1 MKLLHELDMP
11 IQYLKGVGEAKAR
24 KFEYLGIKTVYDLL
38 TYYPR
43 DYQDRSKVQP
53 IFSLQDGQRET
64 FSGIVLGHTQSAFH
78 RKGIKLTKTCVSD
91 GTGYVYILFFG
102 QSNMDKILPP
112 KSKVFV
118 TGRIRR
124 YRGEI
129 QVTNFEYE
137 IIDEKERELLHTNRI
152 VPIYPLNENVSAS
165 IGQRMIRQA
174 VSQAFLTV
182 SDICD
187 MLPAEIILRQQ
198 LIDYWTALKNIH
210 LPESHEEYKKARK
223 RLVFDEFFL
232 LQLAFGISQKSI
244 VAKEKGIKYFVQG
257 KMVETFVNS
266 LPFTL
271 TGAQKRVIRE
281 LLHDM
286 SQPVP
291 MNRLLHGDVGSGKTV
306 VAACAALIACENGY
320 QTAFMSPTEILAEQ
334 HFLTLEHLLNPLK
347 IRLGLLTSSTKKRQ
361 RDSLLALT
369 REGEIDILIG
379 THALIQDDV
388 AFKQLGLCI
397 IDEQHR
403 FGVVQ
408 RSTLKEKARDKDN
421 QSVTPDI
428 LVMTATP
435 IPRTLALTLYGDLE
449 TSVIDE
455 LPPNRRPVITRCR
468 SEQSMDKIFSF
479 IRQEVLDGRQAYIVY
494 PLIEESEEIN
504 LKAAVSMFE
513 ELKEV
518 FPEFQLGL
526 LHGQM
531 KVQEKN
537 ETMTAFYNQQINIL
551 VSTTVIEVGIDV
563 ANATIMLIEHADRFG
578 LAQLHQLRGRVGRG
592 AHKSYCILMANQK
605 TADLVNSSAPI
616 NLIDDPTSTVFK
628 GTKRL
633 KTMCETNDG
642 FRIAEVDLEIRG
654 PGEFFGTRQHGMP
667 ELKIANIIYDARVL
681 EIARKE
687 AFALIQDDPFLTGI
701 DHQALKKTF
710 FYEFRDR
717 LELGSVG

>member
-1 MKLLHELDMP
+1 MNLLHELDMP
-11 IQYLKGVGEAKAR
+11 VQFLKGVGEAKAKR
-24 KFEYLGIKTVYDLL
+24 FECLGIKTIYDLL

-43 DYQDRSKVQP
+43 DYQDRSKVKP

-64 FSGIVLGHTQSAFH
+64 FSGMVLGHTNAAFH

-102 QSNMDKILPP
+102 KSNMDKILPP
-112 KSKVFV
+112 RNKVFV

-129 QVTNFEYE
+129 QVTDFEYE
-137 IIDEKERELLHTNRI
+137 VIDEKERELLHTNRI
-152 VPIYPLNENVSAS
+152 VPIYTLNESVPAS

-174 VSQAFLTV
+174 VNQAIENFP
-182 SDICD
+182 DIKD
-187 MLPAEIILRQQ
+187 MLPTEILLRQQ
-198 LIDYWTALKNIH
+198 LSDYPTALKNIH

-232 LQLAFGISQKSI
+232 LQLAFGISQKKI
-244 VAKEKGIKYFVQG
+244 ATKEKGIRYFVHG
-257 KMVETFVNS
+257 KMVDAFIDS

-271 TGAQKRVIRE
+271 TKAQKRVINE
-281 LLHDM
+281 IMSDM

-291 MNRLLHGDVGSGKTV
+291 MNRLVHGDVGSGKTV
-306 VAACAALIACENGY
+306 VATCAALIACENGY

-334 HFLTLEHLLNPLK
+334 HFMTLEHLLAPLK

-361 RDSLLALT
+361 RDSLLAMVN
-369 REGEIDILIG
+369 EGEINILIG
-379 THALIQDDV
+379 THSLIQDAV

-408 RSTLKEKARDKDN
+408 RAALKEKARDKNN
-421 QSVTPDI
+421 QPVTPDI

-455 LPPNRRPVITRCR
+455 LPPNRQPVITRCR

-504 LKAAVSMFE
+504 LKAAAVMFE
-513 ELKEV
+513 ELKNV

-531 KVQEKN
+531 KVQEKD
-537 ETMTAFYNQQINIL
+537 ETMTAFYNHQINIL

-563 ANATIMLIEHADRFG
+563 SNATIMLIEHAERFG

-592 AHKSYCILMANQK
+592 AHKSYCILMADK
-605 TADLVNSSAPI
+605 KIADLVNSNTPI
-616 NLIDDPTSTVFK
+616 NLIDDPTTTVFK

-667 ELKIANIIYDARVL
+667 ELRIANIVYDVQVL

-687 AFALIQDDPFLTGI
+687 AFALIKNDPFLTDI
-701 DHQALKKTF
+701 DHQAIKQTF

-717 LELGSVG
+717 LELGRVG

>member
-1 MKLLHELDMP
+1 MNLLHELDKP
-11 IQYLKGVGEAKAR
+11 IQYLKGVGEAKAK
-24 KFEYLGIKTVYDLL
+24 KFEFLGIKTVYDLL

-43 DYQDRSKVQP
+43 DYQDRSKVKP

-64 FSGIVLGHTQSAFH
+64 FSGMVIGHAQAVFH
-78 RKGIKLTKTCVSD
+78 RKGIKLIKTCVSD

-129 QVTNFEYE
+129 QSTDFEYE
-137 IIDEKERELLHTNRI
+137 VIDEKERELLHTNRI
-152 VPIYPLNENVSAS
+152 VPIYPLNESVPSS

-182 SDICD
+182 SNISD
-187 MLPAEIILRQQ
+187 MLPDEIIMRQQ
-198 LIDYWTALKNIH
+198 LSDYYTALKNIH
-210 LPESHEEYKKARK
+210 LPQSHEEYKKARK

-232 LQLAFGISQKSI
+232 LQLAFGISQRRI
-244 VAKEKGIKYFVQG
+244 ATKEKGIQYSVCG
-257 KMVETFVNS
+257 NMVGDFINS

-271 TGAQKRVIRE
+271 TGAQKRVIKE

-306 VAACAALIACENGY
+306 VAACAALTACENGY
-320 QTAFMSPTEILAEQ
+320 QTAFMSPTEILAQQ
-334 HFLTLEHLLNPLK
+334 HFLTLEHLLHPLK
-347 IRLGLLTSSTKKRQ
+347 IRLGLLTGSTKKRQ
-361 RDSLLALT
+361 RDSLLAMVKD
-369 REGEIDILIG
+369 GEIDILIG
-379 THALIQDDV
+379 THSLIQDAV

-408 RSTLKEKARDKDN
+408 RSTLKGKARDMDY

-455 LPPNRRPVITRCR
+455 LPPNRQLVITRCR

-479 IRQEVLDGRQAYIVY
+479 IRQEILDGRQAYIVY
-494 PLIEESEEIN
+494 PLIEESEEID
-504 LKAAVSMFE
+504 LKAATTMFE
-513 ELKEV
+513 ELKGV
-518 FPEFQLGL
+518 FPEWKLGL

-531 KVQEKN
+531 KMAEKN
-537 ETMTAFYNQQINIL
+537 EVMTAFYNKQINIL

-563 ANATIMLIEHADRFG
+563 PNATIMLIEHAQRFG

-592 AHKSYCILMANQK
+592 ANKSYCILMADK
-605 TADLVNSSAPI
+605 KIADLVNSSTPI
-616 NLIDDPTSTVFK
+616 SLIDDPTSTIFK

-654 PGEFFGTRQHGMP
+654 PGEFFGIRQHGMP

-687 AFALIQDDPFLTGI
+687 AFDLIRNDPYLTAI

>member
-1 MKLLHELDMP
+1 MKLLYELDMP

-24 KFEYLGIKTVYDLL
+24 KFECLGIKTVYDLL

-43 DYQDRSKVQP
+43 DYQDRSKVKP

-64 FSGIVLGHTQSAFH
+64 FSGIVLGHTQAAFH
-78 RKGIKLTKTCVSD
+78 RKGIRLTKTCVSD

-102 QSNMDKILPP
+102 QSNMDKMLPP
-112 KSKVFV
+112 RSKVFV

-129 QVTNFEYE
+129 QSTDFEYE

-152 VPIYPLNENVSAS
+152 VPIYPLNENVPAS

-182 SDICD
+182 SDIGD

-198 LIDYWTALKNIH
+198 LTDFYVALKNIH
-210 LPESHEEYKKARK
+210 LPESHEKYKKARK

-232 LQLAFGISQKSI
+232 LQLAFGISQKRI
-244 VAKEKGIKYFVQG
+244 ATREKGIQYFVQG
-257 KMVETFVNS
+257 KMVDAFINS

-271 TGAQKRVIRE
+271 TGAQKRVISE

-286 SQPVP
+286 AQPVP

-306 VAACAALIACENGY
+306 VAACAALTACENGY

-334 HFLTLEHLLNPLK
+334 HFLTLEHLLHPLK
-347 IRLGLLTSSTKKRQ
+347 IRIGLLTSSTKKRQ
-361 RDSLLALT
+361 RDSLLAMV

-379 THALIQDDV
+379 THSLIQDDV
-388 AFKQLGLCI
+388 SFKQLGLCI

-408 RSTLKEKARDKDN
+408 RSALKEKAKDKDN
-421 QSVTPDI
+421 QSITPDI

-504 LKAAVSMFE
+504 LKAAASMFE
-513 ELKEV
+513 ELKKV

-537 ETMTAFYNQQINIL
+537 ETMTAFYNQQTNIL

-563 ANATIMLIEHADRFG
+563 PNATIMLIEHADRFG

-592 AHKSYCILMANQK
+592 AHKSYCILMANEK
-605 TADLVNSSAPI
+605 IADMVNSSAPI
-616 NLIDDPTSTVFK
+616 NLIDDPTSTIFK

-687 AFALIQDDPFLTGI
+687 AFALIKNDPFLTGI
-701 DHQALKKTF
+701 DHQLLKKTF
-710 FYEFRDR
+710 FYEFKDR

>member
-11 IQYLKGVGEAKAR
+11 IQYLKGVGEAKAK
-24 KFEYLGIKTVYDLL
+24 KFEYLGIKTIYDLL

-43 DYQDRSKVQP
+43 DYQDRSKVKP

-64 FSGIVLGHTQSAFH
+64 FSGIVLGHAQAVFH
-78 RKGIKLTKTCVSD
+78 RKGIRLTKTCISD

-129 QVTNFEYE
+129 QSTDFEYE
-137 IIDEKERELLHTNRI
+137 VIDEKERELIHTNRI
-152 VPIYPLNENVSAS
+152 VPIYPLNENVPAS

-174 VSQAFLTV
+174 VSQAFLTIPNIWDILPDEILSRHQL
-182 SDICD
+182 SD
-187 MLPAEIILRQQ
+187 
-198 LIDYWTALKNIH
+198 YYTALKNIH
-210 LPESHEEYKKARK
+210 LPESQEEYKKARK

-232 LQLAFGISQKSI
+232 LQLAFGISQKRI
-244 VAKEKGIKYFVQG
+244 TTKEKGIQYVIQG
-257 KMVETFVNS
+257 KMVDIFINS

-271 TGAQKRVIRE
+271 TGAQKRVIKE
-281 LLHDM
+281 LLQDM
-286 SQPVP
+286 SHPVP
-291 MNRLLHGDVGSGKTV
+291 MNRLVHGDVGSGKTV

-334 HFLTLEHLLNPLK
+334 HFLTLTRLLHPLK

-361 RDSLLALT
+361 KDDLLAMA
-369 REGEIDILIG
+369 RDGEIDILIG
-379 THALIQDDV
+379 THALIQDNV

-408 RSTLKEKARDKDN
+408 RAALKEKARDKNN
-421 QSVTPDI
+421 QPVTPDI

-455 LPPNRRPVITRCR
+455 LPPNRQPVITRCR

-479 IRQEVLDGRQAYIVY
+479 IRQEVLDGRQAYVVY
-494 PLIEESEEIN
+494 PLIEESEEVN
-504 LKAAVSMFE
+504 LKAAVKMFE

-518 FPEFQLGL
+518 FPVFRLGL

-531 KVQEKN
+531 RLQEKN
-537 ETMTAFYNQQINIL
+537 DVMTAFYNQQIDIL

-563 ANATIMLIEHADRFG
+563 TNATIMLIEHAERFG

-592 AHKSYCILMANQK
+592 ANKSYCILMADK
-605 TADLVNSSAPI
+605 KIADMVNSNTPI
-616 NLIDDPTSTVFK
+616 NIIDDPTSTIFK

-667 ELKIANIIYDARVL
+667 ELKIANIIYDVQVL

-687 AFALIQDDPFLTGI
+687 AFALIEDDPFLTHI
-701 DHQALKKTF
+701 EHQALKKTF
-710 FYEFRDR
+710 FYEFKDR
-717 LELGSVG
+717 LGLGSVG